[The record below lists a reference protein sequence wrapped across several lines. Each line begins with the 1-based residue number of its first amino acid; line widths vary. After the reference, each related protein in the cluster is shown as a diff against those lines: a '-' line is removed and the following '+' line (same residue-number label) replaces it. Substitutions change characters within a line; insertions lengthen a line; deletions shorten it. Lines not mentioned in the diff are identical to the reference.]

1 MSRRGNNIRK
11 RKDGRWEARYPK
23 GMTAEGKYQYGSV
36 YGTSYKEAK
45 EKRLEV
51 LQNRAFE
58 KPEKSDLFFKDALL
72 LWQKSN
78 CVRLKASSVSRYQYL
93 IDVHISPELGNLK
106 MEQLTASMIN
116 NFLAEKLKSGR
127 LDGQGGLSASYVQSI
142 MLIINAAT
150 NYAASEQLC
159 APLKAKILKPPIP
172 KKELPVLSRAEQ
184 ECLEE
189 NLYSQLDETKLG
201 VLISLYTGLRIGE
214 ICALAWGDINL
225 DMRVIYVRHT
235 IARVRY
241 DDGGKQVSKLMIDQP
256 KTRSSLRTVPI
267 CSKLYAA
274 LQQFSIVSPDHYVVS
289 GSNRFLSPR
298 TYEYRY
304 SCLLK
309 QCRLQHFN
317 YHALRH
323 TFATRCVEVGMDA
336 KTLSEILGHSDAS
349 LTLNTYVHSSVELK
363 IKHLDK
369 IGC

>member
-1 MSRRGNNIRK
+1 LSRRGNNIRK

-23 GMTAEGKYQYGSV
+23 GMTPEGKYQYGSV
-36 YGTSYKEAK
+36 YGGSYKEAK
-45 EKRLEV
+45 EKRLQV
-51 LQNRAFE
+51 LQKRAFE

-72 LWQKSN
+72 LWLKSN

-93 IDVHISPELGNLK
+93 IDVHIIPELGNLK

-150 NYAASEQLC
+150 NYVAAEQLC
-159 APLKAKILKPPIP
+159 APLKAKILKPQIP

-214 ICALAWGDINL
+214 ICALAWGDIDL

-274 LQQFSIVSPDHYVVS
+274 LQQFSVVSPDHYVVS

-336 KTLSEILGHSDAS
+336 KTLTMLPK
-349 LTLNTYVHSSVELK
+349 V
-363 IKHLDK
+363 
-369 IGC
+369 C

>member
-1 MSRRGNNIRK
+1 
-11 RKDGRWEARYPK
+11 
-23 GMTAEGKYQYGSV
+23 MTPEGKYQYGSV
-36 YGTSYKEAK
+36 YGGSYREAK
-45 EKRLEV
+45 EKRLQV
-51 LQNRAFE
+51 LQRRASE
-58 KPEKSDLFFKDALL
+58 KTEKSNLFFKDVLI

-78 CVRLKASSVSRYQYL
+78 CVRLKAASVSRYQYL
-93 IDVHISPELGNLK
+93 IDVHIIPELGNIK

-116 NFLAEKLKSGR
+116 TFLAEKLKTGR

-159 APLKAKILKPPIP
+159 DPLKAKILKPPIP
-172 KKELPVLSRAEQ
+172 KKELPVLSRTDQ
-184 ECLEE
+184 ERLEGS
-189 NLYSQLDETKLG
+189 LYSQINETKLG

-214 ICALAWGDINL
+214 VCALTWEDIDF
-225 DMRVIYVRHT
+225 DMRMIYVRHT

-241 DDGGKQVSKLMIDQP
+241 DDGEKQVSNLIVDQP
-256 KTRSSLRTVPI
+256 KTRASLRTVPI

-274 LQQFSIVSPDHYVVS
+274 LQQFPVVSPDYYVVS
-289 GSNRFLSPR
+289 GSKQFLSPR

-309 QCRLQHFN
+309 QCQLQHFN

-323 TFATRCVEVGMDA
+323 TFATRCIEVGMDVKA
-336 KTLSEILGHSDAS
+336 LSEILGHSNAS
-349 LTLNTYVHSSVELK
+349 LTLNTYVHSSMELK
-363 IKHLDK
+363 MRHLDK